1 MKRILFTLFIILCSL
16 GIAAQAP
23 ARRVLGDEH
32 QTSQSPIRHVPAPQM
47 ERMPA
52 DVGVQKLIPRVPVIM
67 VEFTDFG
74 FTRTK
79 AQVDS
84 LFNAVNYNEVFPHA
98 TAKGSIRQYFCDQS
112 MGQFQPQFDIYGP
125 VQVSENCCAGF
136 ANYSN
141 VRNLTK
147 EACQLADSLID
158 FSQYDADGDG
168 KIDLVYIYYA
178 GFGRNDATYI
188 QDTLV
193 SNKNQLIWP
202 HWSTTSG
209 ATFDGKQIRDYECAN
224 ELDGYWTQSMNQVYP
239 AGIGVAVHE
248 FCHALGLP
256 DLYPTNGTTNNFRH
270 IGAWDIMDYGTYSD
284 EMFCPP
290 SLSAYERWFLGWLT
304 PTLLNS
310 PQNVSLGY
318 IGETNQA
325 YLITA
330 DGEPMSGPHSSTQ
343 AYYLLENR
351 QKRGWDS
358 GLIQGHDLLGHGLM
372 ITRVEFNQSA
382 WSSNTVNNDANHQ
395 RVQLILAD
403 DDYSSSGSK
412 WFAKPGD
419 LFPCGATEYTAIP
432 GFPITEIMETEDGV
446 IWFRFMGGDWTATS
460 NAELQQTGED
470 CSKEIRNGQVVI
482 IRNNKIYNLIGQLID
497 EN

>member
-1 MKRILFTLFIILCSL
+1 MKQALFTLFALLCSFGL
-16 GIAAQAP
+16 AAQAP
-23 ARRVLGDEH
+23 ARRMMDDDARSEQAPV
-32 QTSQSPIRHVPAPQM
+32 RYMAPQM

-52 DVGVQKLIPRVPVIM
+52 DVGVLKLIPRVPVIM
-67 VEFTDFG
+67 VEFSDFS
-74 FTRTK
+74 FTRTR

-125 VQVSENCCAGF
+125 VQVRESCCANF
-136 ANYSN
+136 SSYSK
-141 VRNLTK
+141 VRNMTK

-178 GFGRNDATYI
+178 GFGKNDATYI
-188 QDTLV
+188 ADSLV
-193 SNKNQLIWP
+193 SNKNELIWP

-224 ELDGYWTQSMNQVYP
+224 ELDGYWTKSMSRVYP
-239 AGIGVAVHE
+239 AGIGVAIHE

-256 DLYPTNGTTNNFRH
+256 DLYPTNGTSYNFRH
-270 IGAWDIMDYGTYSD
+270 IGAWDIMDYGNYSD

-310 PQNVSLGY
+310 PQNVSLEY
-318 IGETNQA
+318 IGDTNQA
-325 YLITA
+325 YLITL
-330 DGEPMSGPHSSTQ
+330 DGQPLSGAHATTQ
-343 AYYLLENR
+343 PYYLLENR
-351 QKRGWDS
+351 QKRKWDS
-358 GLIQGHDLLGHGLM
+358 GLVQGHDILGHGLM
-372 ITRVEFNQSA
+372 ITRVEYSPSA
-382 WSSNTVNNDANHQ
+382 WSGLSVNNDPDHQ

-403 DDYSSSGSK
+403 NNYSYNDANWYGK
-412 WFAKPGD
+412 ATD
-419 LFPCGATEYTAIP
+419 LFPAGATEYTGIE
-432 GFPITEIMETEDGV
+432 GFPITDITETEDGV
-446 IWFRFMGGDWTATS
+446 IRFRFMGGDSIGTS
-460 NAELQQTGED
+460 NISTLAPQEPIRKEL
-470 CSKEIRNGQVVI
+470 RNGQVVI
-482 IRNNKIYNLIGQLID
+482 IRGEKIYNLIGQLID